1 PEFQEGTLVISA
13 VTAPGTGLQAST
25 GIAQEIEGRLLEH
38 PAVEAT
44 SRRTGRAELSAHAQG
59 ANASEID
66 VQVDLSEREMSEV
79 TADVRARL
87 SSIPGTNITIG
98 QPIGHR
104 IDHMLSGTRTDI
116 ALKIF
121 GPDLYELR
129 DLAGQVQ
136 GAIEGTPGLV
146 DLSVA
151 RQADVPQLR
160 LYPKR
165 QEMAKYGVTP
175 GHLNHA
181 VEALVGGEAVSQV
194 REGQLAFG
202 LTVRLD
208 SARRAGATSIRNV
221 LIDTPTGPTVP
232 VSRLATVQH
241 ERGPNTISRE
251 DVQRK
256 IVVSANTSG
265 RDVGSVVADLQRRI
279 AEQVDLPENYYYEV
293 GGQYENARQAS
304 RRIGWLSLV
313 ALLVVFLLLYQEFG
327 SARAATLVL
336 VNLPLA
342 LTGGVAALFLFL
354 GGTLDI
360 AAMVG
365 FVTLFGIA
373 VRNGILLVSHYIT
386 LLQEDKS
393 LREAVLQGSMERLN
407 PILMTALTAGL
418 ALIPLALGG
427 GEPGKEIQTPLAIVT
442 IGGLLTSTFLNMV
455 VVPVLFDR
463 FGDQEALRSA
473 SENHSLRD

>member
-1 PEFQEGTLVISA
+1 
-13 VTAPGTGLQAST
+13 
-25 GIAQEIEGRLLEH
+25 
-38 PAVEAT
+38 
-44 SRRTGRAELSAHAQG
+44 
-59 ANASEID
+59 
-66 VQVDLSEREMSEV
+66 
-79 TADVRARL
+79 
-87 SSIPGTNITIG
+87 
-98 QPIGHR
+98 
-104 IDHMLSGTRTDI
+104 
-116 ALKIF
+116 
-121 GPDLYELR
+121 
-129 DLAGQVQ
+129 
-136 GAIEGTPGLV
+136 
-146 DLSVA
+146 
-151 RQADVPQLR
+151 
-160 LYPKR
+160 
-165 QEMAKYGVTP
+165 
-175 GHLNHA
+175 
-181 VEALVGGEAVSQV
+181 
-194 REGQLAFG
+194 LAFG

-265 RDVGSVVADLQRRI
+265 RDVGSIVADLQRRI
-279 AEQVDLPENYYYEV
+279 SGQVDMPENYYYEV

-373 VRNGILLVSHYIT
+373 VRNGILLVSHYIN
-386 LLQEDKS
+386 LLKEDKS

-463 FGDQEALRSA
+463 FGDREALRSA

>member
-1 PEFQEGTLVISA
+1 
-13 VTAPGTGLQAST
+13 
-25 GIAQEIEGRLLEH
+25 
-38 PAVEAT
+38 
-44 SRRTGRAELSAHAQG
+44 
-59 ANASEID
+59 
-66 VQVDLSEREMSEV
+66 
-79 TADVRARL
+79 
-87 SSIPGTNITIG
+87 
-98 QPIGHR
+98 
-104 IDHMLSGTRTDI
+104 
-116 ALKIF
+116 
-121 GPDLYELR
+121 
-129 DLAGQVQ
+129 
-136 GAIEGTPGLV
+136 
-146 DLSVA
+146 
-151 RQADVPQLR
+151 
-160 LYPKR
+160 
-165 QEMAKYGVTP
+165 
-175 GHLNHA
+175 
-181 VEALVGGEAVSQV
+181 V
-194 REGQLAFG
+194 REGQQTFS

-208 SARRAGATSIRNV
+208 SARRAGAASIRNV
-221 LIDTPTGPTVP
+221 LIDTPAGPKVP
-232 VSRLATVQH
+232 VSRLAQVQY
-241 ERGPNTISRE
+241 ERGPNTVSRE

-265 RDVGSVVADLQRRI
+265 RDVGSVVADLQQRI
-279 AEQVDLPENYYYEV
+279 GNQVELPENYYYEV
-293 GGQYENARQAS
+293 GGQYENAQQAS

-373 VRNGILLVSHYIT
+373 VRNGILLVSHYIH
-386 LLQEDKS
+386 LLKEDKS
-393 LREAVLQGSMERLN
+393 LREAVVQGSMERLN

-463 FGDQEALRSA
+463 FGDAEQLRQ
-473 SENHSLRD
+473 SEEMADA